1 MKILISDKMS
11 NKVEN
16 VLNDNKIPY
25 DIKTD
30 LSPEQLTEIIDDYDG
45 ILIRSATKLKAEIIG
60 HCKNL
65 KVIGRAGV
73 GVDNVDI
80 DTATKNKILVM
91 NTPLGNLEATAEL
104 TIGLMF
110 SLMRHIHLASPS
122 THEGKWEKSKFLGT
136 ELKGKTLGIVGFGNI
151 GQRVAEIASVIG
163 MKIITN
169 SASAS
174 DDILSKFNASK
185 VSTDEL
191 ISTSDVISLHT
202 KLNDETKNMFN
213 AKSLKSMK
221 PSSVLINCARGGL
234 INEADLKVALD
245 NDVIAAAAVDVY
257 ETEPATNSPLF
268 NAKNLLLTPHL
279 GASSK
284 EAQSNVA
291 IDVAEQV
298 ADYLLNGNIFNNI
311 NIIE

>member
-11 NKVEN
+11 DKVEN
-16 VLNDNKIPY
+16 VLNENKIPY

-163 MKIITN
+163 MKVITN

-174 DDILSKFNASK
+174 DEILSKFNASK

-191 ISTSDVISLHT
+191 MSTSDVISLHT

-213 AKSLKSMK
+213 ATSLKSMK

-234 INEADLKVALD
+234 INEADLKLALD

-298 ADYLLNGNIFNNI
+298 ADYLLNGNIINNI